1 MNFKVMKG
9 CVISGQPYSSGDVVN
24 IEDERL
30 ISSLIGIG
38 RISLHTEA
46 EIVIED
52 IVEEHIELENRS
64 VALKQSTKKVNRR
77 AKN

>member
-9 CVISGQPYSSGDVVN
+9 CVISGQPYSSGDVVD

-38 RISLHTEA
+38 RISSHTET
-46 EIVIED
+46 EIVSED
-52 IVEEHIELENRS
+52 IVDEHIELENRS